1 MQDVIFP
8 TRVTHTR
15 VTLEGEPRWT
25 QRSNKPSGKPGHG
38 QLRSLRARSNRAPLR
53 SNALR
58 RVVGALPLSSWWE
71 SARGTTR
78 PPVHIP
84 PTQPSRLF
92 LSALA
97 PPPRPCQT
105 PTHLSQFLRR
115 PPRGPSLTIPTT
127 RHRLLQ
133 QRRTSALRCQGARR
147 DEGRL
152 HCRSRRELS
161 VPSPPAAASPPTP
174 LVALVILF
182 PSRPAGRYVTIA
194 AGMHSVSRAAAGGLG
209 EAYLVIRCC
218 RRCVSVSTSNR
229 HLCVYH
235 HLISSDLLGT
245 VL

>member
-84 PTQPSRLF
+84 PIQPSPSRLF

-97 PPPRPCQT
+97 AASPPVPNAHPPFPIPPPPAARPVINYPHDT
-105 PTHLSQFLRR
+105 
-115 PPRGPSLTIPTT
+115 
-127 RHRLLQ
+127 
-133 QRRTSALRCQGARR
+133 
-147 DEGRL
+147 
-152 HCRSRRELS
+152 
-161 VPSPPAAASPPTP
+161 PPAAAAAPDRC
-174 LVALVILF
+174 
-182 PSRPAGRYVTIA
+182 PSLPR
-194 AGMHSVSRAAAGGLG
+194 RAA
-209 EAYLVIRCC
+209 
-218 RRCVSVSTSNR
+218 
-229 HLCVYH
+229 
-235 HLISSDLLGT
+235 
-245 VL
+245 